1 MQSLRDRRQF
11 LGQCAAGSALA
22 AGGWWTGTNPV
33 QAIEPIRRKGGDRFA
48 FSLAAYSYRSL
59 LQGKPA
65 KLTLADFI
73 DDCASFQLAGT
84 ELTSYY
90 FPDKVTPEY
99 IYSLKQRCFHAGL
112 DVSGTAVG
120 NDFGHPEGEERKQ
133 QIAHVKKWIDYAEM
147 LGAPVI
153 RIFAGHPKKGST
165 PQESHALM
173 VSAIEECC
181 AYAGQHGVH
190 LALENHGGPTSTA
203 AGLLEFVRDVK
214 SPWFGVNLDTGNF
227 HTEDI
232 YGDLEQIAP
241 YCLNVQVK
249 VTVSGP
255 DGVKKPADFTRL
267 ATMLRAVNYRGYIV
281 LEYEEKG
288 NPRKECPKY
297 LAQVMKA
304 FA

>member
-1 MQSLRDRRQF
+1 MKSDRNRRQF
-11 LGQCAAGSALA
+11 LGQCTLGSLVAT
-22 AGGWWTGTNPV
+22 GSWWTGANPV
-33 QAIEPIRRKGGDRFA
+33 QAIEPIARNGKPRFG

-59 LQGKPA
+59 LKGKPA
-65 KLTLADFI
+65 KLTMADFV
-73 DDCASFQLAGT
+73 DDCAKFQLDAT

-90 FPDKVTPEY
+90 FPAEVTDEY
-99 IYSLKQRCFHAGL
+99 IYGLKQHCFKQGL
-112 DVSGTAVG
+112 DISGTAVG
-120 NDFGHPEGEERKQ
+120 NDFGHPEGEQRQ
-133 QIAHVKKWIDYAEM
+133 AQIAHVKKWIDYAEK

-165 PQESHALM
+165 PQEAHALM

-181 AYAGQHGVH
+181 DCAGKHGVH

-203 AGLLEFVRDVK
+203 EGLLAFVRDVK

-232 YGDLEQIAP
+232 YGDLEKVAP
-241 YCLNVQVK
+241 YSLNVQVK
-249 VTVSGP
+249 VVVSGP
-255 DGVKKPADFTRL
+255 ERAKQPSDFKRL

-281 LEYEEKG
+281 LEYEESG
-288 NPRKECPKY
+288 NPRTECPKY
-297 LAQVMKA
+297 LEQLRAA

>member
-1 MQSLRDRRQF
+1 MKSDRNRRQF
-11 LGQCAAGSALA
+11 LGQCTLGSLVAT
-22 AGGWWTGTNPV
+22 GSWWTGANPV
-33 QAIEPIRRKGGDRFA
+33 QAIEPISRNGKPRFG

-59 LQGKPA
+59 LKGKPA
-65 KLTLADFI
+65 KLTMADFV
-73 DDCASFQLAGT
+73 DDCAKFQLDAT

-90 FPDKVTPEY
+90 FPPEVTDQY
-99 IYSLKQRCFHAGL
+99 IYGLKQHCFKQGL
-112 DVSGTAVG
+112 DISGTAVG
-120 NDFGHPEGEERKQ
+120 NDFGHPEGEQRQ
-133 QIAHVKKWIDYAEM
+133 AQIAHVKKWIDYAEK

-165 PQESHALM
+165 PQEAHALM

-181 AYAGQHGVH
+181 DYAGKHGVH

-203 AGLLEFVRDVK
+203 EGLLAFVRDVK

-232 YGDLEQIAP
+232 YGDLEKVAP
-241 YCLNVQVK
+241 YSLNVQVK
-249 VTVSGP
+249 VVVSGP
-255 DGVKKPADFTRL
+255 ERAKQPSDFKRL

-281 LEYEEKG
+281 LEYEESG
-288 NPRKECPKY
+288 NPRTECPKY
-297 LAQVMKA
+297 LDQLRAA